1 MLAQQGP
8 AALHRVGVLL
18 EKAPS
23 RGRWA
28 TTPPIEAMTLSPPL
42 IGNYFLAVAEHVG
55 RNPAGSPVYFGAD
68 RVKVE
73 STFRLTIS
81 PQISDTVTDLVSDT
95 IEENGSYSSST
106 RMPALR
112 AGSYEVVLSGTHTNG
127 ATLELTCTITVDA
140 TGSYV
145 TISDNVPVIR

>member
-1 MLAQQGP
+1 MEDCGGTSEKTMLAQQGP

-81 PQISDTVTDLVSDT
+81 PQISDTVTV
-95 IEENGSYSSST
+95 
-106 RMPALR
+106 
-112 AGSYEVVLSGTHTNG
+112 
-127 ATLELTCTITVDA
+127 TC
-140 TGSYV
+140 
-145 TISDNVPVIR
+145 PLF